1 MNNGEVRIK
10 YVSRIVLM
18 NSQVAC
24 KKSNIGVGSLRLV
37 KSYINLA
44 PSSLYV
50 LLMFSRLLA

>member
-1 MNNGEVRIK
+1 M
-10 YVSRIVLM
+10 SRIVLM

-44 PSSLYV
+44 TSSLYV
-50 LLMFSRLLA
+50 LLMFSTLLA